1 MSSKRLL
8 GVLLLLLIWS
18 ACVAVR
24 LCAVRGLDGTLLL
37 GWPGSELGQYRIGAV
52 ASASVAGALLGIAGA
67 FLQGLLRN
75 PLASPFVLGITSGA
89 GLGVAVAAAVGAS
102 ASAAAVAGGGTLAI
116 SGTVGGALL
125 PAMAGA
131 LAALVAVMMLGR
143 KQGVSDPTTIVLA
156 GVIVGAICAAGTML
170 AESALPIGRRG
181 ELTTWMLGR
190 IPEAPDGSLFLVSVG
205 VLALTVGAALLL
217 GRSLDAAA
225 MSDDEARSVGVS
237 LKSVRAVLL
246 VMAGA
251 ATAASVLLCGPIAF
265 VGLIAPHIARGV
277 VGPRHR
283 LMCLGAG
290 VAGAALL
297 TGAEAARQFIDL
309 GGGRLP
315 VGALT
320 ALLGGVA
327 FLWLLR
333 RTAGGWAT

>member
-1 MSSKRLL
+1 LNSKRLL
-8 GVLLLLLIWS
+8 GVLLLLLAWS

-37 GWPGSELGQYRIGAV
+37 GWPGSELGQYRVGAV
-52 ASASVAGALLGIAGA
+52 ASASVAGALLGVSGA

-75 PLASPFVLGITSGA
+75 PLASPFVLGISSGA
-89 GLGVAVAAAVGAS
+89 GLGVAVAAAVGVS
-102 ASAAAVAGGGTLAI
+102 AGAAVVGSGGMLAI
-116 SGTVGGALL
+116 SGTVGGALI

-131 LAALVAVMMLGR
+131 LAALLAVMALGR

-190 IPEAPDGSLFLVSVG
+190 IPEAPEGTLFLVSLA
-205 VLALTVGAALLL
+205 VLAVAFGVTLTL

-246 VMAGA
+246 VTAGA
-251 ATAASVLLCGPIAF
+251 ATAASVLLCGPVAF
-265 VGLIAPHIARGV
+265 VGLIAPHVARGL

-283 LMCLGAG
+283 VMCVGAG

-297 TGAEAARQFIDL
+297 TGADAARQFIDL

-320 ALLGGVA
+320 ALLGGIA

-333 RTAGGWAT
+333 RTAGGWTT